1 VARDSLT
8 VAFVLLVAVMVMLAA
23 MFAGGAG

>member
-23 MFAGGAG
+23 MFAGRAG

>member
-8 VAFVLLVAVMVMLAA
+8 VAFVVLVAGMVMLAA